1 MDASFGLAG
10 AEDLPQALRAGLS
23 TSFIDAALE
32 SEPAARTSLLIND
45 AERGLK
51 VMTEIE
57 AALES
62 CSEFAISVAFITVSG
77 IAPLMQLLPRLAA
90 KGVRGRI
97 LTTDYLRFTQPAAL
111 RKLMA
116 LSNIELRIFRTD
128 EGRGEGFHT
137 KGYLFRSGELCRII
151 VGSSNMTQAAL
162 TTTREWN
169 LNLLTRDAG
178 EVARTILAEF
188 DMLWSRPESRR
199 VEEVIDL
206 YEAEWRN
213 STRAQREADRVI
225 EEQIEAQPVKPN
237 AMQRAFVERLRALR
251 KEGETRALLISA
263 TGTGKT
269 YAAAFAVADMAPR
282 RMLFLVHREQ
292 IARQAL
298 RSFRRVIGREAHTYG
313 LYAGGEKTAAADYV
327 FATVQSVVRP
337 GGEAAFAPNAFDV
350 VVIDEAHRAAAP
362 TYEKLMKRFRPK
374 FWLGMTGSP
383 DRMDGGDVYA
393 LFDHNIAGEIRLQQA
408 LENNFLTPFHYFG
421 IADLTT
427 LDDEGRAKRIA
438 AEDFR
443 LTAQKTRFDQMVQ
456 AIEWFCH
463 SGDRRRG
470 LVFAGSNDEAR
481 AIAEHLTQ
489 SGHPALALSGA
500 TSQEDRERA
509 VRRLAHG
516 TAGEILEFLVTVD
529 IFNEGVDIP
538 EVNEVVLMRPTESA
552 VVFIQQL
559 GRGLRKAPEKEFVT
573 VLDFIG
579 ANEKNYLIATALSG
593 DRSCSREKLRKFVA
607 SDAKRLPGASTI
619 HFDEISSRQIFRTI
633 DSAKLDAAGVLKDA
647 YRRLKAELG
656 RPPELR
662 DFEARGSLEPLRF
675 LLYGDGSWH
684 GFLAKYEPEYK
695 EEGGA
700 LTPEAVKRLVWLS
713 LRTASG
719 IRPLEALVLKAALI
733 AEGGFDEDADDRA
746 ALESFRESSGLAD
759 ALDRSLRA
767 LIGRHATGAERMS
780 VGRVLSLGF
789 ERNSQERAK
798 WTGCAVLD
806 PDFQDPA
813 AWRLDADFAGLLQN
827 RVFRKRVGE
836 IVRVSL
842 ERWRRVYSRRWKDT
856 FLVLNETYAYD
867 EVARLLNWPKNI
879 SAQIVGGYFLD
890 QETKTLPVFINYEKR
905 AGAIAYHDA
914 FRSPSELLSLSKR
927 NRTSSSM
934 NAQWMTKAPGFEDVR
949 ILLFVRRTNEA
960 EGAKAFYFLGEMEA
974 AASPQDVRLTDGANA
989 FEIVWRLETP
999 VRRDVY
1005 DYLTGG

>member
-1 MDASFGLAG
+1 MDAPFGLAG
-10 AEDLPQALRAGLS
+10 AEDLPQALRAALS

-32 SEPAARTSLLIND
+32 SDPAARTSLIIND

-51 VMTEIE
+51 VVTEIE
-57 AALES
+57 AALDS
-62 CSEFAISVAFITVSG
+62 CEEFAVSVAFITVSG
-77 IAPLMQLLPRLAA
+77 IAPLMQLLPRLAR

-97 LTTDYLRFTQPAAL
+97 LTTDYLRFTEPAAL

-116 LSNIELRIFRTD
+116 LPNIELRIFRTD
-128 EGRGEGFHT
+128 EGRGEGFHA

-151 VGSSNMTQAAL
+151 VGSSNLTQAAL

-169 LNLLTRDAG
+169 LNLLTRETG
-178 EVARTILAEF
+178 EVAQTIRAEF
-188 DMLWSRPESRR
+188 DLLWSRPESRR
-199 VEEVIDL
+199 VEDVIDL
-206 YEAEWRN
+206 YEDEWRS

-225 EEQIEAQPVKPN
+225 EAQLEAQPVKPN
-237 AMQRAFVERLRALR
+237 AMQRAFVERLRELR
-251 KEGETRALLISA
+251 EE
-263 TGTGKT
+263 GKT

-292 IARQAL
+292 IARQAM
-298 RSFRRVIGREAHTYG
+298 RSFRRVIGPEAHTYG
-313 LYAGGEKTAAADYV
+313 LYAGGERDAGADYV

-337 GGEAAFAPNAFDV
+337 EGLRALAPEAFEV

-362 TYEKLMKRFRPK
+362 SYEKLMAHFTPN

-393 LFDHNIAGEIRLQQA
+393 LFHHNIAGEIRLQQA

-427 LDDEGRAKRIA
+427 LDEEGRARKIA

-443 LTAQKTRFDQMVQ
+443 LTAQHTRFKQMVD
-456 AIEWFCH
+456 AVEWFCH

-470 LVFAGSNDEAR
+470 LVFAGSNEEAR
-481 AIAEHLTQ
+481 AIADYLTQ
-489 SGHPALALSGA
+489 SGHPALALSGE
-500 TSQEDRERA
+500 TSQEARERA

-559 GRGLRKAPEKEFVT
+559 GRGLRKAPDKEFVT

-593 DRSCSREKLRKFVA
+593 DRSYSREKLRKFVA

-619 HFDEISSRQIFRTI
+619 HFDEISCRQIFRTI
-633 DSAKLDAAGVLKDA
+633 DSAKLDAVGILKDA

-656 RPPELR
+656 RPPELK
-662 DFEARGSLEPLRF
+662 DFEARGSVEPLRF
-675 LLYGDGSWH
+675 LLFGDGSWH
-684 GFLAKYEPEYK
+684 GFLTKYEPEYQ

-700 LTPEAVKRLVWLS
+700 LTPDAVKRLVWLS
-713 LRTASG
+713 RRTASG
-719 IRPLEALVLKAALI
+719 IRPHEALLLQAALKV
-733 AEGGFDEDADDRA
+733 AANLDEAPVDQSAREPSGCLDEARDRRSSADEPCS
-746 ALESFRESSGLAD
+746 LED
-759 ALDRSLRA
+759 ALDESLTK
-767 LIGRHATGAERMS
+767 LIGRPATEVERMS
-780 VGRVLSLGF
+780 VARVLSLGF
-789 ERNSQERAK
+789 ERNSQELEK
-798 WTGCAVLD
+798 WRGAAVLD
-806 PDFQDPA
+806 AVSPA
-813 AWRLDADFAGLLQN
+813 APWRLDADFARLLQN
-827 RVFRKRVGE
+827 RVFRKRVEE
-836 IVRVSL
+836 IVWVSL
-842 ERWRRVYSRRWKDT
+842 ERWRRVYARRWKDT

-867 EVARLLNWPKNI
+867 EVARLLNWSRNV

-890 QETKTLPVFINYEKR
+890 EETKTLPVFINYEKR

-914 FRSPSELLSLSKR
+914 FRSPSELLALSKR
-927 NRTSSSM
+927 NRTSRSK
-934 NAQWMTKAPGFEDVR
+934 NAQ
-949 ILLFVRRTNEA
+949 
-960 EGAKAFYFLGEMEA
+960 
-974 AASPQDVRLTDGANA
+974 
-989 FEIVWRLETP
+989 
-999 VRRDVY
+999 
-1005 DYLTGG
+1005 

>member
-1 MDASFGLAG
+1 MDAPFGLAG

-32 SEPAARTSLLIND
+32 SDPAARTSLLIND

-62 CSEFAISVAFITVSG
+62 CDEFAISVAFITVSG
-77 IAPLMQLLPRLAA
+77 IAPLMQLLPRLAE

-111 RKLMA
+111 RKLMT
-116 LSNIELRIFRTD
+116 LPNIELRIFRTD

-178 EVARTILAEF
+178 EVAQTIRAEF
-188 DMLWSRPESRR
+188 DMLWARPESRR
-199 VEEVIDL
+199 VEDVIDV
-206 YEAEWRN
+206 YEAEWRS

-225 EEQIEAQPVKPN
+225 EEQLEKQPVKPN
-237 AMQRAFVERLRALR
+237 AMQRAFVERLRELR

-292 IARQAL
+292 IARQAM
-298 RSFRRVIGREAHTYG
+298 RSFRRVIGEGGHTYG
-313 LYAGGEKTAAADYV
+313 LYAGGEKSADADYV
-327 FATVQSVVRP
+327 FATVQSVARP
-337 GGEAAFAPNAFDV
+337 EAEAAFAPDAFDV

-362 TYEKLMKRFRPK
+362 TYEKLMARFTPN

-383 DRMDGGDVYA
+383 DRMDGADVYA
-393 LFDHNIAGEIRLQQA
+393 LFKHNIAGEIRLQQA
-408 LENNFLTPFHYFG
+408 LENNYLTPFHYFG

-427 LDDEGRAKRIA
+427 LDAEGRARRIA

-443 LTAQKTRFDQMVQ
+443 LTAQQTRFKQMVD
-456 AIEWFCH
+456 AVEWFCH

-470 LVFAGSNDEAR
+470 LVFAGSNEEAR
-481 AIAEHLTQ
+481 AIADYLTN
-489 SGHPALALSGA
+489 SGHPALALSGE
-500 TSQEDRERA
+500 TSQEARERA

-559 GRGLRKAPEKEFVT
+559 GRGLRKAPDKEFVT

-593 DRSCSREKLRKFVA
+593 DRSYSREKLRKFVA
-607 SDAKRLPGASTI
+607 SDVKRLPGASTI

-633 DSAKLDAAGVLKDA
+633 DSAKLDAVGVLKDA

-662 DFEARGSLEPLRF
+662 DFEARGSVEPLRF
-675 LLYGDGSWH
+675 LLFGDGSWH
-684 GFLAKYEPEYK
+684 GFLSKYEPEYQ
-695 EEGGA
+695 EESGA

-713 LRTASG
+713 RRTASG
-719 IRPLEALVLKAALI
+719 IRPLEALVLEAALDGS
-733 AEGGFDEDADDRA
+733 A
-746 ALESFRESSGLAD
+746 SLAD
-759 ALDRSLRA
+759 ALDQSLMK
-767 LIGRHATGAERMS
+767 LIGRTATRAERMS
-780 VGRVLSLGF
+780 VWRLLSLGF
-789 ERNSQERAK
+789 ERNSQELEK
-798 WTGCAVLD
+798 WSGCAVLD
-806 PDFQDPA
+806 PAFADPA
-813 AWRLDADFAGLLQN
+813 AWRLDADFAQLLLN
-827 RVFRKRVGE
+827 PVFRQRLEE

-842 ERWRRVYSRRWKDT
+842 GRWERVYARRWKDT
-856 FLVLNETYAYD
+856 FLVLDETYAYD
-867 EVARLLNWPKNI
+867 EVARLLNWSRNV

-890 QETKTLPVFINYEKR
+890 KETKTLPVFINYEKR

-927 NRTSSSM
+927 SRTARSKD
-934 NAQWMTKAPGFEDVR
+934 AQWMTKAPGFEDLR
-949 ILLFVRRTNEA
+949 ILLFVRRSNED

-974 AASPQDVRLTDGANA
+974 VGSPQDVLLADGAKA
-989 FEIVWRLETP
+989 FEIVWRLENP

-1005 DYLTGG
+1005 DYLAGV

>member
-10 AEDLPQALRAGLS
+10 AEDLTQALRAGLS

-32 SEPAARTSLLIND
+32 SDTAARTSLLIND

-51 VMTEIE
+51 VVTEIE
-57 AALES
+57 AALEA
-62 CSEFAISVAFITVSG
+62 CEEFAVSVAFITVSG
-77 IAPLMQLLPRLAA
+77 IAPLMQLLPRLAK

-116 LSNIELRIFRTD
+116 LPNIELRIFRTD

-169 LNLLTRDAG
+169 LNLLTRDTG
-178 EVARTILAEF
+178 EVARTIRAEF

-199 VEEVIDL
+199 IEDVIDL
-206 YEAEWRN
+206 YEAEWRS

-225 EEQIEAQPVKPN
+225 EEQLEAQPVKPN
-237 AMQRAFVERLRALR
+237 AMQRAFVDRLRKLR
-251 KEGETRALLISA
+251 EDGETRALLISA

-298 RSFRRVIGREAHTYG
+298 RSFRRVIGGEGRTYG

-327 FATVQSVVRP
+327 FSTVQSVARP
-337 GGEAAFAPNAFDV
+337 EGLKAFAPDAFDV

-362 TYEKLMKRFRPK
+362 TYEKLMAHFAPK

-383 DRMDGGDVYA
+383 DRMDGADVYE

-427 LDDEGRAKRIA
+427 LDEEGRARRIA

-443 LTAQKTRFDQMVQ
+443 RTAQQTRFKQMVE

-470 LVFAGSNDEAR
+470 LVFAGSTEEAR
-481 AIAEHLTQ
+481 AIADHLTQ

-559 GRGLRKAPEKEFVT
+559 GRGLRKAPDKEFVT

-593 DRSCSREKLRKFVA
+593 DRSYSREKLRKFVA

-647 YRRLKAELG
+647 YRRLKAEFG

-662 DFEARGSLEPLRF
+662 DFEARGAIEPLRF

-684 GFLAKYEPEYK
+684 GFLSKYEPEYA

-700 LTPEAVKRLVWLS
+700 LTPDAVKRLVWLS
-713 LRTASG
+713 RRTASG
-719 IRPLEALVLKAALI
+719 IRPHEALVLQ
-733 AEGGFDEDADDRA
+733 A
-746 ALESFRESSGLAD
+746 ALEGSGSLAEDLDQGLATL
-759 ALDRSLRA
+759 A
-767 LIGRHATGAERMS
+767 GRPATEAERMS

-789 ERNSQERAK
+789 ERNSQELKK
-798 WTGCAVLD
+798 WSGCAVLD
-806 PDFQDPA
+806 A
-813 AWRLDADFAGLLQN
+813 ASVTDSWRLDADFAQLLLN
-827 RVFRKRVGE
+827 PVFRQRLEE

-842 ERWRRVYSRRWKDT
+842 GRWERVCARRWKDT

-867 EVARLLNWPKNI
+867 EVARLLNWPTNV
-879 SAQIVGGYFLD
+879 SGQIVVGYFLD

-914 FRSPSELLSLSKR
+914 FRSSSELLSLSKR
-927 NRTSSSM
+927 NRTSRSKD
-934 NAQWMTKAPGFEDVR
+934 AQWMTKAPGFEDVR

-960 EGAKAFYFLGEMEA
+960 EGAKAFYFLGEMKA
-974 AASPQDVRLTDGANA
+974 AASPQDVRLADGANA